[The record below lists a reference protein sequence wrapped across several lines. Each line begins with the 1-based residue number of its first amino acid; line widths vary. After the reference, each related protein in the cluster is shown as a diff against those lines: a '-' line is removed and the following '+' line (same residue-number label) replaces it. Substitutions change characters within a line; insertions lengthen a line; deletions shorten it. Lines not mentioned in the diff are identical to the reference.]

1 MPKNDDSLSFGRS
14 ESFIRHLEETSDRLR
29 SWPEW
34 KRNMIGPA
42 LPEDR
47 RTSIHERFSNHNQR

>member
-1 MPKNDDSLSFGRS
+1 MPQNNNSSNYGQS

-42 LPEDR
+42 LPEDKKVYPNTIR
-47 RTSIHERFSNHNQR
+47 QTI